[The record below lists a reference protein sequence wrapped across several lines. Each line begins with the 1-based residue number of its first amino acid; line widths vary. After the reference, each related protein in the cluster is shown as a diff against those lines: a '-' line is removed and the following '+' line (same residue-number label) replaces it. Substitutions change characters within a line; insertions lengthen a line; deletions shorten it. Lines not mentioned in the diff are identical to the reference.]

1 MKKFLISDYD
11 GTFHTDEKS
20 MKSNIEKVKEFRKSG
35 NIFAIATGRSF
46 YDFTKLLDKFN
57 IEYDYLI
64 INHGATLLDKN
75 HNIINNHSI
84 NNIAKE
90 NIRAEF
96 DLVDDEHIFVCKC
109 LESRTSILED
119 NITKIHIKCKS
130 KEEQMRFND
139 IINNKYKNYVKSYL
153 ITGLNNSIEVISY
166 NTDKYTA
173 IQEIAKIENISIKN
187 IYTVGDSFND
197 LEMLEAFNGF
207 CMESG
212 EETVKCK
219 IANKCSTV
227 EDVIDKI
234 IGGSNE

>member
-20 MKSNIEKVKEFRKSG
+20 MKNNIEEVKEFRKSG